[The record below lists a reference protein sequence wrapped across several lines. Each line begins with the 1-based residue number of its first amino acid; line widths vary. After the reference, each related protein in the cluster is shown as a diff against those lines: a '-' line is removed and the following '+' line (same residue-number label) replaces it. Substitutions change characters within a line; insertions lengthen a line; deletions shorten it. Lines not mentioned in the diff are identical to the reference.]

1 MPRSAD
7 PTAPMSLLC
16 SADDPNHSSVQSD
29 VVVTAA
35 RPARHT
41 PRLRQPFFLTRVEAG
56 FPSPASDYVET
67 ELDLAE
73 HLIEHE
79 AATYYLRVSGTS
91 MTRAGIHD
99 GDILVVDRAV
109 EPADGDVVV
118 AALDA
123 ELTVKRLRTR
133 EGRAFLVPE
142 SQHHDPIP
150 VRDGQELVVWGVVQ
164 HVVHEVS

>member
-1 MPRSAD
+1 MPSPPLFSAD
-7 PTAPMSLLC
+7 ASTNRSLGAE
-16 SADDPNHSSVQSD
+16 SA

-35 RPARHT
+35 RPVQRA
-41 PRLRQPFFLTRVEAG
+41 PSLRQPFFLSRIEAG

-91 MTRAGIHD
+91 MTEAGIHD

-109 EPADGDVVV
+109 EAADGDIVV
-118 AALDA
+118 AALDT
-123 ELTVKRLRTR
+123 ELTVKRLRVR
-133 EGRAFLVPE
+133 DGRACLVPE
-142 SQHHDPIP
+142 SRQHDPIP
-150 VRDGQELVVWGVVQ
+150 IQDGQELLVWGVVQ
-164 HVVHEVS
+164 HVIHEVS

>member
-1 MPRSAD
+1 
-7 PTAPMSLLC
+7 MSLSC
-16 SADDPNHSSVQSD
+16 SADDPDQRSVPPD
-29 VVVTAA
+29 VVVTAM
-35 RPARHT
+35 RPAHLT
-41 PRLRQPFFLTRVEAG
+41 PSLRQPFFLTRVEAG

-91 MTRAGIHD
+91 MTGAGIHD

-118 AALDA
+118 AALDS
-123 ELTVKRLRTR
+123 ELTVKRLRMR
-133 EGRAFLVPE
+133 KERLYLVPE
-142 SQHHDPIP
+142 SGQHDPIP

-164 HVVHEVS
+164 HVIHEVS